1 MTGQT
6 TDLDAILQ
14 RLERLERQN
23 RRLRRGWIVVPVL
36 LAAGLLFHSNAQ
48 QGRSIQAEEFIVID
62 SGNKPRAALSW
73 RADGSVGLGL
83 TDPSGNK
90 VAGLDVTATGITLAM
105 GGDQAKSRA
114 LIEVLP
120 DGTAKIALA
129 DASKKPRCVV
139 ALAASG
145 DNFVGLNDGQGTLRA
160 AMFVQGSA
168 PEAPASINLF
178 DATAKQIYLIPK
190 PKEPAAAPKK

>member
-73 RADGSVGLGL
+73 RSDGSVGLGL
-83 TDPSGNK
+83 TDPSGTK

-114 LIEVLP
+114 VVEVQAN
-120 DGTAKIALA
+120 GNATITLA
-129 DASKKPRCVV
+129 DANKKPRCVM
-139 ALAASG
+139 ALAATNDAFLS
-145 DNFVGLNDGQGTLRA
+145 LYDGQGTMRQAFL
-160 AMFVQGSA
+160 VQASA
-168 PEAPASINLF
+168 PDAPATINLF
-178 DATAKQIYLIPK
+178 DAAGKQIYLIPR